1 MFTRNIWF
9 YISTA
14 INALNV
20 GVDTMETIYSYF
32 GLSIVALFAA
42 GVIVNYFQRFLFRG
56 FL

>member
-1 MFTRNIWF
+1 MMTRNIWF

-32 GLSIVALFAA
+32 GLSIVALLQLA
-42 GVIVNYFQRFLFRG
+42 
-56 FL
+56 